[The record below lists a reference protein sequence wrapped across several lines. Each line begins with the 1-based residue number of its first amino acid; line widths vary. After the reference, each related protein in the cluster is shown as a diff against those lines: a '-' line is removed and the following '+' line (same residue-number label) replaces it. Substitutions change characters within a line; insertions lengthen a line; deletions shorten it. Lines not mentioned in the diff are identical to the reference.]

1 MIPLTQKGRTMR
13 SVPKTRII
21 ADIMIQQDILA
32 FLNSGGRIIT
42 SRARKSKNKPVK
54 ALSTLSTKSISL

>member
-1 MIPLTQKGRTMR
+1 MR

-21 ADIMIQQDILA
+21 ADIIIQQDILA

-42 SRARKSKNKPVK
+42 SRTRKSKNKPIK
-54 ALSTLSTKSISL
+54 ALSALSTKSISL